1 MGTPG
6 SVNCELNPWEW
17 GLRSGGAR
25 RGGER
30 GLASGAAQDRN
41 GQGSSAAGQPGQ
53 QWPEG
58 FVTGEFVGAGCHVD
72 KSEGFVTDEFLG
84 AGHHVDSV
92 ARRMRGL
99 TSDYGSPWYGRQH
112 QHVPRPG
119 VDVVSVG
126 SFPANGL
133 GNILGGPGRGRG
145 AGPWQRSWSPR
156 PGVGALEQGLETW
169 EGDWTGLTATQ
180 QCR

>member
-17 GLRSGGAR
+17 GLRRGGAH
-25 RGGER
+25 RGEER

-58 FVTGEFVGAGCHVD
+58 FVTG
-72 KSEGFVTDEFLG
+72 EFLG

-126 SFPANGL
+126 SYPANGL

-145 AGPWQRSWSPR
+145 AGPWQRSWAPR
-156 PGVGALEQGLETW
+156 PGAGALEQGMETW

-180 QCR
+180 QR